1 MLFMEQTTQRIRL
14 LDILRG
20 IAVLGTLGTNIWIF
34 AYLGSIAPLF
44 TIDHSPWES
53 VNEFMRVI
61 VLFLVNGKFLGLLTI
76 LLGAGLELK
85 YRQSVR
91 NGKRWPG
98 MYIWVSVFLFVEGL
112 LHFILVMEYDILMS
126 YGVAAIIVS
135 FIVGTGERAVKIAFR
150 VSGGVHALF
159 MLPILVG
166 GIMLHFTSASISMG
180 SLGESMALYQGGAW
194 IDQVKYRLDQFL
206 YLRSEAIFIL
216 PMNIFLLLLG
226 VRFMRSGVFSDSTS
240 GRVHRSKLIR
250 IGLWVGVPL
259 NLLIFIPGGGFDFPV
274 RYLFAPIMSI
284 GYLAIFAKMVERHG
298 GWKIWS
304 WLENAGRMSL
314 SCYVLQNILATFT
327 FYGWGLGL
335 GLKLNS
341 AGIVLVWLGIAML
354 QLLFARVWLTA
365 FKHGPLEASRR
376 RAIRLLERKSV

>member
-34 AYLGSIAPLF
+34 AYLGSLAPLF
-44 TIDHSPWES
+44 TVDHSPWES
-53 VNEFMRVI
+53 ANEFLRVL

-76 LLGAGLELK
+76 LFGAGLELK

-98 MYIWVSVFLFVEGL
+98 MYLWVSVFLIMEGL

-135 FIVGTGERAVKIAFR
+135 FIVGNGDRSVKIAFR
-150 VSGGVHALF
+150 VFGGVHAIF

-166 GIMLHFTSASISMG
+166 GIVLHFTSAGFTMG
-180 SLGESMALYQGGAW
+180 SLGESMALYQDGAW

-216 PMNIFLLLLG
+216 PMNIFLMLLG
-226 VRFMRSGVFSDSTS
+226 VRFMRSGVFSDTQA
-240 GRVHRSKLIR
+240 GRVYRRKLLR
-250 IGLWVGVPL
+250 IGLFAGIPL
-259 NLLIFIPGGGFDFPV
+259 NLLIFIPGGAFDFPV

-298 GWKIWS
+298 DWKIWS
-304 WLENAGRMSL
+304 WLENAGKMSL
-314 SCYVLQNILATFT
+314 SCYVLQNFLATFT

-335 GLKLNS
+335 GLRLNS
-341 AGIVLVWLGIAML
+341 AGIVLVWLMIAML
-354 QLLFARVWLTA
+354 QMLFAKAWLTV
-365 FKHGPLEASRR
+365 FKQGPMEASRR
-376 RAIRLLERKSV
+376 RAILLLERKSV